1 MHVQVHGKQIDIGS
15 ALRSAT
21 EESVSASVAKYFD
34 RDASATVTY
43 SKENHAFSCDCFLHL
58 ASGLTLQTSG
68 IAGDAHIALDLAL
81 TRLEKRLRRYKRR
94 LKDHHGKAEAPIE
107 TVMATDYVIDDETES
122 VGEEPASL
130 DPVIVAE
137 LKSEV
142 RSLTVGEAVM
152 HMNLSDLPALLF
164 RNRGTGSFNMVYR
177 RRDGNIGWVDP
188 ASAASGIARE

>member
-1 MHVQVHGKQIDIGS
+1 MHIQIHGKQVDLGS
-15 ALRSAT
+15 ALRGAT
-21 EESVSASVAKYFD
+21 EEKIASSVAKYFD
-34 RDASATVTY
+34 RDANATVTF
-43 SKENHAFSCDCFLHL
+43 SKESQEFSCDCLVHL
-58 ASGLTLQTSG
+58 SSGLTIQTSG
-68 IAGDAHIALDLAL
+68 AAADARVALDLAL

-94 LKDHHGKAEAPIE
+94 LKDHHAKANSQIE
-107 TVMATDYVIDDETES
+107 TVIATDYVISDETES
-122 VGEEPASL
+122 VSEEPASL

-164 RNRGTGSFNMVYR
+164 INRGTGSFNMVYR

-188 ASAASGIARE
+188 AARSKRHAS

>member
-1 MHVQVHGKQIDIGS
+1 MHVQVHGKQIDVGS

-21 EESVSASVAKYFD
+21 EDKIAAAVVKYFD

-43 SKENHAFSCDCFLHL
+43 SKENHEFSCDCLVHL

-68 IAGDAHIALDLAL
+68 NAGEASVALDLAL

-94 LKDHHGKAEAPIE
+94 LKDHHFKTPGQVE
-107 TVMATDYVIDDETES
+107 TVIATDYVIDDEAES

-130 DPVIVAE
+130 DPVIIAE

-164 RNRGTGSFNMVYR
+164 LNKGTGNLNMVYR

-188 ASAASGIARE
+188 APKSKRHTS

>member
-1 MHVQVHGKQIDIGS
+1 MHVQIHGKQINVGS
-15 ALRSAT
+15 ALRGTT
-21 EESVSASVAKYFD
+21 EEKIAASVGKYFD
-34 RDASATVTY
+34 RNASAIVTY
-43 SKENHAFSCDCFLHL
+43 SRENHDFSCDCLLHL

-68 IAGDAHIALDLAL
+68 CAEDAHIALDLAL

-94 LKDHHGKAEAPIE
+94 LKDHHGGAEAQVE
-107 TVMATDYVIDDETES
+107 TVIATDYVIDDETES
-122 VGEEPASL
+122 VGEEPATL
-130 DPVIVAE
+130 DPVIIAE

-164 RNRGTGSFNMVYR
+164 LNRGTGNLNMVYR

-188 ASAASGIARE
+188 APRSWRHTS